1 VIELFGLHVDRR
13 LFALWVTDTLVLVA
27 SFYLG
32 YIARY
37 AAGEPLAE
45 TVATYASHAL
55 VFAAVAQLAFAAV
68 GLYDRDSFVR
78 IATLAVRLTTA
89 FALIFA
95 LVAIFGYAFRDIM
108 IWRSG
113 LLIGCAVA
121 WPALFAIHL
130 AYGWLGRR
138 SSLVRRVFIVGE
150 PDLHQRL
157 QQVEAESHAPGFRIC
172 GFLDIAAA
180 CDGRVPLETFL
191 DELRRTRAEEVVY
204 AVRDR
209 RGRLPYRHLLGCR
222 NLGVRVLDYSAFY
235 ERETG
240 RVDLDLLRPAELVFG
255 EGFEGSRLETMAKR
269 LFDLAAAIACLVLTL
284 PVLVL
289 AALAIR
295 LEDGG
300 PVLYRQWRVGAGGRP
315 FQLYKFRSMRVDAER
330 DTPRFAEER
339 DPRCTRVG
347 RFLRRTR
354 IDELPQLFNILRGDM
369 SFVGPRPERPVFVR
383 SLVER
388 IPYFEAR
395 NRVKPGLT
403 GWAQLNHSYA
413 ADEAAHRLKLAYD
426 LYYLKH
432 WNLMF
437 DFAILLRTLR
447 VVLWPAGVR

>member
-13 LFALWVTDTLVLVA
+13 LFALWLTDTLVLVA

-32 YIARY
+32 YMARY
-37 AAGEPLAE
+37 AAGVPLAE
-45 TVATYASHAL
+45 AVPAYASHAL
-55 VFAAVAQLAFAAV
+55 VFAGVTQLAFVAV
-68 GLYDRDSFVR
+68 GLYDRGVFTR
-78 IATLAVRLTTA
+78 AATLAVRLTTA
-89 FALIFA
+89 FAIAFA
-95 LVAIFGYAFRDIM
+95 LVAIAGYAVRDLL

-121 WPALFAIHL
+121 WPVLFAVHL
-130 AYGWLGRR
+130 GCGRLALR
-138 SSLVRRVFIVGE
+138 SGLVRRVFVVGE
-150 PDLHQRL
+150 PDLRRRL
-157 QQVEAESHAPGFRIC
+157 QQVEAESTTAGFRIC
-172 GFLDIAAA
+172 GFLDVAAA
-180 CDGRVPLETFL
+180 CDGRVPLDTFL

-222 NLGVRVLDYSAFY
+222 NLGVRVLDYGTFY

-240 RVDLDLLRPAELVFG
+240 RVDLDLLRPSELVFG
-255 EGFEGSRLETMAKR
+255 EGFEGSRIETLAKR
-269 LFDLAAAIACLVLTL
+269 VFDLAAALATLLLTL
-284 PVLVL
+284 PVLLLV
-289 AALAIR
+289 ALAIR

-315 FQLYKFRSMRVDAER
+315 FQLYKFRSMRVDAES
-330 DTPRFAEER
+330 DAPRFAETN

-347 RFLRRTR
+347 RILRRTR
-354 IDELPQLFNILRGDM
+354 IDELPQLFNILKGDM
-369 SFVGPRPERPVFVR
+369 SFVGPRPERPVFAR
-383 SLVER
+383 SLAER

-395 NRVKPGLT
+395 NRVKPGLA

-413 ADEAAHRLKLAYD
+413 AAEAEHRIKLAYD

-447 VVLWPAGVR
+447 VVLWPAGAR